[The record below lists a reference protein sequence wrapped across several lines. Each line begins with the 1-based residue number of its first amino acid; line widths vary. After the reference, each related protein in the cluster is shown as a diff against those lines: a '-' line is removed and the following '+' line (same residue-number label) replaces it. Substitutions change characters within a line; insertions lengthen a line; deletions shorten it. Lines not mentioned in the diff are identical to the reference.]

1 MKYLLC
7 LLLICIIG
15 GTFGD
20 FSHASICEQPETIVY
35 FGNGIN
41 TIRKQALDNSEV
53 IEKRLIASLPEPEY
67 QLLQFDVAYNDTG
80 GIFIDLLEASIQDL
94 QTDYSRFW
102 RILGGIE
109 IMPDWFAVI
118 MNEIAASVDKV
129 ALVTTDSLA
138 DQVNDYKTKINEGK
152 KILLVAH
159 SQGNFFAN
167 QAYGILNSTAKPSF
181 GIVSVANP
189 DSFVADEG
197 SHTTLEEDDVIE
209 YVKWVRILAGLSAP
223 MTPNLTNSPIELPD
237 ERGHSF
243 INAYM
248 IEGSNSDQKIT
259 SDMTSVLG
267 SLVAPRQIVEP
278 GVITVSLT
286 WGAEP
291 DMDLHV
297 YEPNG
302 SHVFWYTPEGFSGF
316 LDKDDVNSWGPE
328 HYTVDTCDT
337 LETGSYRVALDYYEG
352 NNPEVAIVQV
362 EAGLKVR
369 VFKVSMPSEAYG
381 DPIYPVHLTSIRV
394 FEADNGGYDL
404 QIY

>member
-67 QLLQFDVAYNDTG
+67 QLLQFDVAYNDDN
-80 GIFIDLLEASIQDL
+80 FSKLDLLEATIQDL

-109 IMPDWFAVI
+109 IMPDWFSNI
-118 MNEIAASVDKV
+118 MNEIAAAVDRT

-138 DQVNDYKTKINEGK
+138 NQVNDYMTKIDEGK

-167 QAYGILNSTAKPSF
+167 QAHGVLNNQDKQSF

-197 SHTTLEEDDVIE
+197 PHTTLEEDKVIV
-209 YVKWVRILAGLSAP
+209 YIKWAKVLAGLPTP
-223 MTPNLTNSPIELPD
+223 MTPNLTNSPIELAD
-237 ERGHSF
+237 DRGHSF
-243 INAYM
+243 INAYLV
-248 IEGSNSDQKIT
+248 EDSNSDQKIT
-259 SDMTSVLG
+259 NDMISVLD
-267 SLVAPRQIVEP
+267 SLVTPPQVVEP

-286 WGAEP
+286 WGSEP

-302 SHVFWYTPEGFSGF
+302 SHVFWYTPDGFSGF

-328 HYTVDTCDT
+328 HYTVDTCDS

-394 FEADNGGYDL
+394 FEAENGGYDF